1 MQTQPILV
9 IGATGKTGRR
19 IVRSLTDQGYA
30 VRPGTRSAPIPF
42 DWDNPD
48 TWAPALDGI
57 STAFVSYFPDLAF
70 PGAAEKIEGLA
81 ALAKD
86 MGVARLV
93 LLSGRG
99 ETHAKHCENLVRASG
114 VDYTLVRCAWFAQN
128 FSEGYLRDPVLEG
141 AIALPAGDVKE
152 PIVDVDDIAD
162 VAVAALTDLDRHSG
176 QLYEITGPRLLHFSE
191 AAAELSAA
199 SGYPVRYVPITL
211 AQFHAAMTE
220 IGGSFI
226 ADVFTHV
233 CEEALDGRN
242 EWLGDGVQRAL
253 GRPPRDFAEFARA
266 AADAGAWPVAA

>member
-1 MQTQPILV
+1 MQIQPILV
-9 IGATGKTGRR
+9 IGATGKTGCR
-19 IVRSLTDQGYA
+19 IVRSLTDKGYS

-42 DWDNPD
+42 DWDKPE
-48 TWAPALDGI
+48 TWAPALDGV
-57 STAFVSYFPDLAF
+57 STAYVSYFPDLAF
-70 PGAAEKIEGLA
+70 PGAAEKIEGLS
-81 ALAKD
+81 ALARE

-99 ETHAKHCENLVRASG
+99 ETHARHCEDIVRASG
-114 VDYTLVRCAWFAQN
+114 VDFTLVRCAWFAQN
-128 FSEGYLRDPVLEG
+128 FSEGYLRDPVLAG

-162 VAVAALTDLDRHSG
+162 VAVAALTDPDRHSG
-176 QLYEITGPRLLHFSE
+176 ELYEITGPRLLHFSE

-199 SGYPVRYVPITL
+199 SGLPVHYVPITL

-220 IGGSFI
+220 IGGAFI

-253 GRPPRDFAEFARA
+253 GRPPRDFAEFARRAARSGAWSA
-266 AADAGAWPVAA
+266 AA